1 MRRSTNGRGDS
12 RGMEPVG
19 DGIDQP
25 LGQSRRRRKAVSLPW
40 SRILLV
46 FCSLAIFAASGAVAL
61 RERPFREP
69 PETMASAEDS
79 SARAE
84 SQSARPAGGTLLTDE
99 DRVHPSLIRL
109 GPDAELSSRNVIV
122 IRDPSSVGQH
132 PRLAHLPDRA
142 LIEESETGPLPARGP
157 DGRRPFD
164 AYARPWSGARGAR
177 IAVVIGGLGI
187 SQTGTQEAIAK
198 LPSEITLAFAP
209 LGNSLMRWMQEARRE
224 GHELILQVPMEP
236 FGYPGTNPG
245 RYTLLTQAS
254 SERNLENLR
263 WMLSRMTNYVG
274 VMNYMGGRFTAD
286 RQAMTLLM
294 DVLHERGL
302 AYFDDGT
309 SARSLAQ
316 EIALAKGV
324 PFVAGDAVID
334 GERERAAILAKLDEL
349 ERIARARGFA
359 VGGGSA
365 LEVTV
370 DTVAAWAGEV
380 TKRGIELVPVSAV
393 TFDPERT
400 GQ

>member
-1 MRRSTNGRGDS
+1 MRRSTNGRGDR

-19 DGIDQP
+19 EGIDQP
-25 LGQSRRRRKAVSLPW
+25 LGQGRRRGKAVSLPW
-40 SRILLV
+40 SRILLA
-46 FCSLAIFAASGAVAL
+46 FCGLVIFVASGAVAL

-69 PETMASAEDS
+69 AQIVASAEAS
-79 SARAE
+79 RAGAE
-84 SQSARPAGGTLLTDE
+84 GQSALRGAGALSVDAEGG
-99 DRVHPSLIRL
+99 RPSLIRP
-109 GPDAELSSRNVIV
+109 GPDAEPSTQNVIV
-122 IRDPSSVGQH
+122 IRDPSTVGQH

-177 IAVVIGGLGI
+177 IAIVIGGLGI

-209 LGNSLMRWMQEARRE
+209 LGNSLMRWMQAARRE
-224 GHELILQVPMEP
+224 GHELLLQVPMEP

-245 RYTLLTQAS
+245 RHTLLTQAS
-254 SERNLENLR
+254 PERNLENLR

-274 VMNYMGGRFTAD
+274 VMNYMGGRFIAD
-286 RQAMTLLM
+286 REAMSLLM
-294 DVLHERGL
+294 DVLYERGL

-316 EIALAKGV
+316 EMAHAKGV
-324 PFVAGDAVID
+324 PFAAGDAVID
-334 GERERAAILAKLDEL
+334 RERERAAILAKLDEL

-365 LEVTV
+365 LELTV

-393 TFDPERT
+393 TLDPERT